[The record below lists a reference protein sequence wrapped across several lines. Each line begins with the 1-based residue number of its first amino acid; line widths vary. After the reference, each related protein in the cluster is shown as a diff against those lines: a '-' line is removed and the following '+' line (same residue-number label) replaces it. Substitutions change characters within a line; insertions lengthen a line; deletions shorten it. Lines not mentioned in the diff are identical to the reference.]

1 MTKCP
6 HGDHDFPVE
15 DETGAYCEEH
25 GVTLLWNPPGVVW
38 DDLLAAPGI
47 LPEARDTRREP

>member
-15 DETGAYCEEH
+15 DETGAYCQEH
-25 GVTLLWNPPGVVW
+25 GVTVLWNPPDFAW